1 MSTGSQWRRPW
12 VLIGGSVV
20 AVSIATLIFPT
31 VAIWLGVAVLM
42 VCIGTVIHTAIR
54 DTDLGPKQKAV
65 LSFIERW
72 SRRIMRLDRPGV
84 DTALRIGVC
93 AVAGI
98 GLIASGGAVN
108 AYRAEQQQQAKVK
121 AAQLAADELQA
132 KLQAETDAAE
142 KANRRANA
150 FLNDALTH
158 LDLGDVAS
166 ARKAIADS
174 RAVPG
179 ADTEGLAAEIS
190 AKISQATDPTRLQA
204 GLVELPDAAF
214 EDAKAGRLPPQMATG
229 HPGLDQRAAK
239 VMATVLAGA
248 VRQRE
253 NRRLAAIDS
262 ERRKKEEAVLAAKAE
277 NERRLKEQRDA
288 EAARLKAE
296 TERLQA
302 ARRAEEEYDADGLV
316 LLKSSLVGTYREF
329 TFEIT
334 GTVENRRPRRVSYA
348 QITFA
353 IADESGAQ
361 VGTALANIADLAAG
375 GRWNFKAVAFTSGRR
390 YRLSKL
396 FGY

>member
-20 AVSIATLIFPT
+20 PVSIATLIFPT

-84 DTALRIGVC
+84 NAAARIGVC

-98 GLIASGGAVN
+98 VLIASGGAVN

-132 KLQAETDAAE
+132 KLQAETDAEE

-179 ADTEGLAAEIS
+179 ADTEGRAAEIS

-253 NRRLAAIDS
+253 NRRLAAIES
-262 ERRKKEEAVLAAKAE
+262 ERRKKEEAERAASLAAAKAAE
-277 NERRLKEQRDA
+277 EQRVKQKRDA
-288 EAARLKAE
+288 EIAASRARHESPNRGELGVLKVDEQAFVWVAID
-296 TERLQA
+296 ERSQDELNA
-302 ARRAEEEYDADGLV
+302 MCSARNEAGVRQMIALGRVMVCQWGTTVTVVAPGFFTTTVRMMDGP
-316 LLKSSLVGTYREF
+316 Y
-329 TFEIT
+329 T
-334 GTVENRRPRRVSYA
+334 GRTGIVPSEWVRKR
-348 QITFA
+348 
-353 IADESGAQ
+353 
-361 VGTALANIADLAAG
+361 
-375 GRWNFKAVAFTSGRR
+375 
-390 YRLSKL
+390 
-396 FGY
+396 